1 MGLTSF
7 APPSLSLTAPL
18 FWSGNRDASGGIM
31 AEADCEEEAQSTT
44 WMDEALAAAHE
55 MARQRPGEDH
65 GILSRAYFA
74 KEQLQ
79 LVQKYQRICVRLERY
94 GAELLSK
101 RTPLVP
107 VHFPVTPLPNTRLSM
122 QEGITRSLVLFC
134 RQLHEVTLVVANDRL
149 APIAPMPMTKLVA
162 FVRSMA
168 NDLWEGMQAI
178 TNQEDTVR
186 TTRARLVR
194 VCTQFARE
202 CVREERVAINTT
214 RSQCDALA
222 CALRDF
228 LDNRMLTERQIKRRK
243 NVYAA
248 QANILRTWVRG
259 LVRRGHGGA
268 LQALRSGY
276 TFVNAMKESAQSS
289 SKWWIATSVQSV
301 EEVFRCMHS
310 DNPKDAELV
319 ANDDWILTAYN
330 GLCRVGEWLMAHAI
344 SEGDELRWLEEQN
357 EDASCWC
364 STHIVCD
371 APEVGMTGHAPLLQ
385 APGHL
390 GVFAKGRLRLA
401 AAPRLLHSV
410 GTRSSH
416 SELAGVRMS
425 RLLGALLREGH
436 LMLDRLGSDY
446 ANRVVVCE
454 YCKYERAVL
463 SIEAETLVPLGH
475 LVRVPYASTIPDLAT
490 ARRAQGEAHSL

>member
-1 MGLTSF
+1 
-7 APPSLSLTAPL
+7 
-18 FWSGNRDASGGIM
+18 M
-31 AEADCEEEAQSTT
+31 AEADAPSSSQNSEKEAASDS
-44 WMDEALAAAHE
+44 WMTEAVAAAHQ

-74 KEQLQ
+74 REQLQ

-107 VHFPVTPLPNTRLSM
+107 VYFPVTPLPNTRLSM
-122 QEGITRSLVLFC
+122 QEGIARSLVLFC
-134 RQLHEVTLVVANDRL
+134 RQLHEVTLVVAHDRL
-149 APIAPMPMTKLVA
+149 APIDPLPMTKLVA
-162 FVRSMA
+162 FVRSVA
-168 NDLWEGMQAI
+168 NELCEGMQAI
-178 TNQEDTVR
+178 TNQEATVC
-186 TTRARLVR
+186 TTRTRLVR

-202 CVREERVAINTT
+202 CVREERVAINTA

-228 LDNRMLTERQIKRRK
+228 LDKRMLTERQIKRRK

-248 QANILRTWVRG
+248 QANIMRTWVRG
-259 LVRRGHGGA
+259 LIRRGHGGA

-276 TFVNAMKESAQSS
+276 TFASAMKESAQSS
-289 SKWWIATSVQSV
+289 SKWWIAASVQRL
-301 EEVFRCMHS
+301 EEVLRCIRS

-319 ANDDWILTAYN
+319 ADDYWILTAYN
-330 GLCRVGEWLMAHAI
+330 GLCRVGEILMAHAI
-344 SEGDELRWLEEQN
+344 SEGDELRWLEEQD

-364 STHIVCD
+364 STRIVSD
-371 APEVGMTGHAPLLQ
+371 TPEVAMSGHAPLLQ

-401 AAPRLLHSV
+401 AAPQLFLGVDNV

-416 SELAGVRMS
+416 SELAGVRMA

-463 SIEAETLVPLGH
+463 SIEAEVLLPLGH

-490 ARRAQGEAHSL
+490 ARRAQGEALPQDSL

>member
-1 MGLTSF
+1 
-7 APPSLSLTAPL
+7 
-18 FWSGNRDASGGIM
+18 M
-31 AEADCEEEAQSTT
+31 AEADAAPSSQSVEEEPQSTT

-55 MARQRPGEDH
+55 MARLRPGEDH

-74 KEQLQ
+74 REQLQ
-79 LVQKYQRICVRLERY
+79 LVQKYQRICARLERY

-122 QEGITRSLVLFC
+122 AEGITRSFVLFC
-134 RQLHEVTLVVANDRL
+134 RQLHEVTLLVAHDRL
-149 APIAPMPMTKLVA
+149 APIAPVPMTKLVT

-168 NDLWEGMQAI
+168 NDLWTGMQTI
-178 TNQEDTVR
+178 TNREETVR
-186 TTRARLVR
+186 TVRARLVQTC
-194 VCTQFARE
+194 VQFARE

-228 LDNRMLTERQIKRRK
+228 LDKRRLTERQIKRHK
-243 NVYAA
+243 NAYAA
-248 QANILRTWVRG
+248 QATILRTWVRG
-259 LVRRGHGGA
+259 LIRRGHGGA

-301 EEVFRCMHS
+301 EEVFRCMRS
-310 DNPKDAELV
+310 DDPKDAELV

-330 GLCRVGEWLMAHAI
+330 GLCRVGEWLMAHAV
-344 SEGDELRWLEEQN
+344 SEGDELRWLEEQD

-364 STHIVCD
+364 STHIVRD
-371 APEVGMTGHAPLLQ
+371 TPEVAMTGHAPLLQ

-390 GVFAKGRLRLA
+390 GVFATGRLRLA
-401 AAPRLLHSV
+401 AAPQPAGTKSLHA
-410 GTRSSH
+410 
-416 SELAGVRMS
+416 ELPGVRMA
-425 RLLGALLREGH
+425 RLLGTLLREEH

-475 LVRVPYASTIPDLAT
+475 LVCVPYASTVPDLAT
-490 ARRAQGEAHSL
+490 ARQAQEETHSP

>member
-1 MGLTSF
+1 
-7 APPSLSLTAPL
+7 
-18 FWSGNRDASGGIM
+18 M
-31 AEADCEEEAQSTT
+31 AEADCASSSQSAEEEAQSTT

-55 MARQRPGEDH
+55 MARLRPGEDH

-74 KEQLQ
+74 REQLQ

-134 RQLHEVTLVVANDRL
+134 RQLHEVTLVVAYDRL
-149 APIAPMPMTKLVA
+149 APIAPVPMTKLVA
-162 FVRSMA
+162 FVRSVA

-178 TNQEDTVR
+178 TNREETVR

-194 VCTQFARE
+194 VCTQFSRE
-202 CVREERVAINTT
+202 CVREERVAIDIT

-228 LDNRMLTERQIKRRK
+228 LDKRMLTERQIKWRK
-243 NVYAA
+243 DPYAA

-259 LVRRGHGGA
+259 LIRRGHGGA

-276 TFVNAMKESAQSS
+276 AFVNAMKDSAQSS
-289 SKWWIATSVQSV
+289 SKWWIAASVRAI
-301 EEVFRCMHS
+301 EEAFQRMRS
-310 DNPKDAELV
+310 DDPKDIERV
-319 ANDDWILTAYN
+319 ANDDWAITGYN
-330 GLCRVGEWLMAHAI
+330 ALCSVGEWLMAHAVA
-344 SEGDELRWLEEQN
+344 EGDELRWLEEQD

-364 STHIVCD
+364 STHIVRD
-371 APEVGMTGHAPLLQ
+371 TPEVAMTGQAPLLQ

-390 GVFAKGRLRLA
+390 GVFATGRLRLA
-401 AAPRLLHSV
+401 ATPQPA

-416 SELAGVRMS
+416 AELAGVRMA
-425 RLLGALLREGH
+425 RLLGALLREEH

-475 LVRVPYASTIPDLAT
+475 LVRVPYASTVPDLAT
-490 ARRAQGEAHSL
+490 ARRAQGEAHSS